1 MGESENIIYQFKVKD
16 INNKEISFEV
26 FKGKILMVVNVAS
39 YCMFTQQYTGLEE
52 LYNKLKDKGFVI
64 LAFPCNQFGSQE
76 PDSEEDIMDFCTST
90 FGVSFPMFSK
100 IKVNG
105 KNTHP
110 LYKYLKSKKKGTL
123 GSKRIMWN
131 FTKFLINREGKII
144 ERYSSKTKPADIEE
158 DILKLL

>member
-1 MGESENIIYQFKVKD
+1 MIFQFNVKD
-16 INNKEISFEV
+16 INNKEISLESY
-26 FKGKILMVVNVAS
+26 KGKVLLVVNVAS
-39 YCMFTQQYTGLEE
+39 YCMFTPQYTGLEE

-76 PDSEEDIMDFCTST
+76 PDSEEKITDFCKTT
-90 FGVSFPMFSK
+90 FGVSFPIYSK

-105 KNTHP
+105 KNAHP
-110 LYKYLKSKKKGTL
+110 LYKFLKSKKKGTL

-131 FTKFLINREGKII
+131 FAKFLINREGKII